1 MRRSIYAA
9 FALFAALAAART
21 AQAGPNGP
29 IVKGPWM
36 QHVTSTSAVV
46 QVEVDPP
53 APVTLEIGMA
63 AATGTADSGVGSVV
77 DSREVRALHT
87 IVVQN
92 LEPDTRYPFAVRV
105 GRTAKYGAV
114 TTAPRDDSTAPVRF
128 MIYGDNRTDSAAHA
142 AVVRGMVVVPAAF
155 LVHTGDLVEKGGNAA
170 QWQTFFDIEAPLL
183 RERCLFSSVG
193 NHELSDGAGAS
204 YVKYFG
210 PAELP
215 TVPKPA
221 SSSLVA
227 VPLPGDAGSAPFSLE
242 QLSGTYRWGNVRLFL
257 LNGMVAYET
266 GPTRA
271 WLDKALADADD
282 EPGLVWRIVVVHHG
296 PWSSGPHGGNAHLL
310 EAGIPAVFRAH
321 KIDLVISGHDH
332 IYERGVAEGLA
343 YLVSGGGG
351 APLYRVKK
359 AGPTSRHYESV
370 HHFID
375 ATATASAIQMVATRP
390 DGSTIERCALRKVG
404 GWDCDPADLGPASAS
419 STSTGATLPA
429 DPVPA
434 KSRCGCDV
442 LGSKTRGEGTLLAI
456 VGATVL
462 ALGRRRRSR
471 NRPRASGHGR
481 RANRSARELS
491 R

>member
-9 FALFAALAAART
+9 FALLVALTVARS

-36 QHVTSTSAVV
+36 QHVTKNSAVV

-77 DSREVRALHT
+77 ESREVRALHT

-105 GRTAKYGAV
+105 RGTAKYGAV
-114 TTAPRDDSTAPVRF
+114 TTAPRDDGTAPVRF
-128 MIYGDNRTDSAAHA
+128 MIYGDNRTDDAAHA
-142 AVVRGMVVVPAAF
+142 AVVRAMAVVPGAF
-155 LVHTGDLVEKGGNAA
+155 LVHTGDLVEKGSNAA
-170 QWQTFFDIEAPLL
+170 HWQTFFDIEAPLL
-183 RERCLFSSVG
+183 RERCVFSSVG
-193 NHELSDGAGAS
+193 NHEIGDGAGAQ

-210 PAELP
+210 PAQLP
-215 TVPKPA
+215 TVPNPA

-227 VPLPGDAGSAPFSLE
+227 VPLPAEAGNAPFSLE
-242 QLSGTYRWGNVRLFL
+242 QLSGTYRWGNIRMFL
-257 LNGMVAYET
+257 LNGMVDYQT

-271 WLDKALADADD
+271 WLDKALADADG
-282 EPGLVWRIVVVHHG
+282 EAGLVWRIVVVHHG

-310 EAGIPAVFRAH
+310 EAGIPAAFRAH
-321 KIDLVISGHDH
+321 KVDLVISGHDH
-332 IYERGVAEGLA
+332 IYERGFAEGIS

-375 ATATASAIQMVATRP
+375 ATATASAIQMVAMRP

-404 GWDCDPADLGPASAS
+404 GWDCDPADLGPATAN
-419 STSTGATLPA
+419 STSGGTTLPS
-429 DPVPA
+429 DPVPS

-442 LGSKTRGEGTLLAI
+442 P
-456 VGATVL
+456 GARTPSTAALTVIC
-462 ALGRRRRSR
+462 AAAVVAVRRRR
-471 NRPRASGHGR
+471 R
-481 RANRSARELS
+481 REA
-491 R
+491 